1 MKINIMKTTTPQ
13 LLIYGANGYS
23 AQLIVEELLSRNI
36 KPILAGKNET
46 KKQTKSNNYLMTSF
60 I

>member
-1 MKINIMKTTTPQ
+1 MKTTTPQ